1 MRLEIV
7 LESNEKVFISLCFTL
22 VYLVKS
28 DTRVPLVRH
37 MNDKKQTYVGNGDT
51 MMQRIT
57 LRLPEQQIGLLQQ
70 MVDAGEY
77 PNVSEAV
84 RAAVRDLVEKRA
96 GRVLK
101 DNDQVSFKV

>member
-1 MRLEIV
+1 MRLENGSG
-7 LESNEKVFISLCFTL
+7 SNEKIYIPLCFTL

-28 DTRVPLVRH
+28 DTRIPLVRH

-57 LRLPEQQIGLLQQ
+57 LRLPEQQISLLQQ

-84 RAAVRDLVEKRA
+84 RAAVRELVEKRA